1 MAPVPADQ
9 HAVTA
14 WRIARL
20 VLEAIARSANAV
32 GDALDRA
39 PPPRR
44 VGVDLLIGGGAVAA
58 ETVNRVARLVATAG
72 RSVAHAVPGAP
83 AVLLWVRPHPE
94 QALAQLVERGRRER
108 TAAFT
113 DVERLAEVLV
123 PAIAAAL
130 HDRIDLTAL
139 VRERVDLDSLV
150 GEVDLNAIADR
161 LDLNAVASRIDV
173 DTVAERLDL
182 DAVIERIDLVALT
195 ERVLDGIDLPE
206 IIRESTGSMTGEL
219 VRGVRM
225 QSIEADQALAGL
237 MSRLLR
243 RGRRATPPGELRSA
257 E

>member
-1 MAPVPADQ
+1 
-9 HAVTA
+9 
-14 WRIARL
+14 
-20 VLEAIARSANAV
+20 
-32 GDALDRA
+32 
-39 PPPRR
+39 
-44 VGVDLLIGGGAVAA
+44 
-58 ETVNRVARLVATAG
+58 
-72 RSVAHAVPGAP
+72 
-83 AVLLWVRPHPE
+83 
-94 QALAQLVERGRRER
+94 
-108 TAAFT
+108 
-113 DVERLAEVLV
+113 VERLAEVLV

-130 HDRIDLTAL
+130 LDRIDLTAL

-150 GEVDLNAIADR
+150 SEVDLNAIADR